1 MVCSGCQPTN
11 ILSTL
16 NGGIEVCD
24 NGDWGDVDASYD
36 YLDIDTDIEPE
47 TDDHLGID
55 ELTKGDID
63 DY

>member
-1 MVCSGCQPTN
+1 M
-11 ILSTL
+11 
-16 NGGIEVCD
+16 CD